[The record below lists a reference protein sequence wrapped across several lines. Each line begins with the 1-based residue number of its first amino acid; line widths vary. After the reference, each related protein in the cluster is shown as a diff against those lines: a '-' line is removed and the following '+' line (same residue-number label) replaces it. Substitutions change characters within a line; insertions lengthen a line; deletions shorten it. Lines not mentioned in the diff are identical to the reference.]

1 MCMQALVF
9 EDAPCFA
16 ALRDLS
22 IHLGS
27 AVGVADTTPDTDVD
41 LSCICCLTNLRSLSL
56 QGVLMICSAPRRLS
70 LPPALTALL
79 LHGSDDVTA
88 SAAGFGPSLLRL
100 SELQC
105 LDVEAVICRPYG
117 SPASSAGMQKLKR
130 AFWKGVR
137 GALQELPLRLGA
149 RVTLRSTRHAYTSPA
164 RSSEPSRTHVS
175 PPPTPTRD
183 RSSEPAWKTRRM
195 STRQSS
201 RLAGQPA

>member
-1 MCMQALVF
+1 MQALVV
-9 EDAPCFA
+9 EDAPRFA
-16 ALRDLS
+16 VLRDLS

-27 AVGVADTTPDTDVD
+27 AVSLPETPDAVD

-56 QGVLMICSAPRRLS
+56 QGVLMVCSAPRRLS

-88 SAAGFGPSLLRL
+88 AAAGFGPSLLRL

-105 LDVEAVICRPYG
+105 LDVEAIICRPHG

-137 GALQELPLRLGA
+137 AALQELPLRLGA
-149 RVTLRSTRHAYTSPA
+149 RVTLRSTRHAHASPT
-164 RSSEPSRTHVS
+164 RSSEPSRAHVS
-175 PPPTPTRD
+175 PPRTPARR
-183 RSSEPAWKTRRM
+183 RSREPARKTPRT
-195 STRQSS
+195 STRKSS
-201 RLAGQPA
+201 RLAGLPA